1 MAFLDE
7 LAANATKNNVSV
19 IIYSGNDDSLV
30 PHRGSEGVCINNIF
44 SYCSSDLS
52 RLVAIQNT
60 TFGGIQGFSKKP
72 STVWTNDKGEF
83 AGIVH
88 QERNWTFV
96 LFTGAGHLVPQSQPE
111 NVCSSHGYTYVFDL
125 IFPQAFIFLREF
137 VLGNNQTGFFDGSN
151 SVVGGENTSIFVNN
165 LLPGQSGIALGSGT
179 TQSTFF
185 YPSATLAAWASF
197 TQTAIPKPS
206 GGSEAANNNAAQ
218 SVVAWSWT
226 EKIIGLWSALWLAM
240 VTIL

>member
-1 MAFLDE
+1 MAFFDE

-19 IIYSGNDDSLV
+19 VIYSGNDDSLV
-30 PHRGSEGVCINNIF
+30 PHRGSEVT
-44 SYCSSDLS
+44 
-52 RLVAIQNT
+52 IQNT
-60 TFGGIQGFSKKP
+60 TFGGIQGFSRKP
-72 STVWTNDKGEF
+72 STVWTNDRGEF

-111 NVCSSHGYTYVFDL
+111 N
-125 IFPQAFIFLREF
+125 AFVFLREF

-151 SVVGGENTSIFVNN
+151 SVVGGENTSIFANN
-165 LLPGQSGIALGSGT
+165 LMPGQSGIALGSGT

-185 YPSATLAAWASF
+185 YPSATLAAWESF
-197 TQTAIPKPS
+197 TQTAIPTQS
-206 GGSEAANNNAAQ
+206 GGSAAANNNGAQ
-218 SVVAWSWT
+218 NVMAWSWT
-226 EKIIGLWSALWLAM
+226 ERIIGLWSALWLAL